1 MTNYLSPATIRAA
14 VDRLGQ
20 SRGQSI
26 LVDYL
31 VFKRALVID
40 PAAGTVV
47 TGIKAGPYN
56 QAIEDLTKV
65 ADPTQSDRPY
75 FLPPG
80 ARRDNGRGYR
90 TRKYP
95 SKDRKSVG

>member
-56 QAIEDLTKV
+56 QAIEDLNKV
-65 ADPTQSDRPY
+65 ADRK
-75 FLPPG
+75 
-80 ARRDNGRGYR
+80 RDVKG
-90 TRKYP
+90 
-95 SKDRKSVG
+95 KSVSVRVNIGGRRTIKIQKKIKQKQKKN